1 MKEIYFNEATIVD
14 DNLKK
19 AMEEGINNQKKHTKV
34 STYRERYYD

>member
-19 AMEEGINNQKKHTKV
+19 AMEEIKNQKKHTKV
-34 STYRERYYD
+34 STYRECYYD